1 MALPPVMATPARYN
15 HDPLASWTEVPANE
29 TPEERRM
36 RLAVEEHAR
45 RVSMRID
52 EEIKAEKA
60 ALKKR
65 EGIVRVLVLGQSES
79 GMFFRLPV
87 FGVAGLL

>member
-1 MALPPVMATPARYN
+1 
-15 HDPLASWTEVPANE
+15 
-29 TPEERRM
+29 
-36 RLAVEEHAR
+36 
-45 RVSMRID
+45 MRID